1 MTTSTTDQYVRK
13 TVTRA
18 PSGGDA
24 LEFVLSDDT
33 VDRYGDVIEAAGWVL
48 ANFRKNPIALF
59 GHQAQFPIGTW
70 ANVRVEGNKLI
81 ARLQLAQRGTSARID
96 ELISLVE
103 QEILRAV
110 SVGFRPLEWEPLD
123 EKKPYGGQRYKK
135 QELLECSVV
144 SVPANPAALQLARSM
159 KISDETMS
167 LAFGEHACTRRDLAT
182 TGEHAAT
189 TPGDAARSPTDRRPN
204 PKDPASM
211 KTLSQRIQDAQTE
224 LVGKKDKLTELTG
237 ADTLDT
243 DAIAEL
249 TTQVDGLEKT
259 VATLKA
265 AEAKIG
271 ADARAPGASATVPAQ
286 PRKPLGHTEKDGFDL
301 LVKAYVVKGVSHFT
315 GVSVDKAIEQRYPGH
330 QGLGMLLKADQVIG
344 TTTGSHWAD
353 DLVQTAYLGF
363 LQALVGKSVFPELLN
378 RGLSLTFDRWGTL
391 TLPRR
396 TAGTAGGGFVAEGSP
411 IRVGKITTAAAS
423 LVPKKMGVIVAF
435 SKELAKR
442 STPAIE
448 GIVRDAIIEDTVAT
462 LDPILLD
469 ATAVSTT
476 RPAGLLN
483 GVSAAASGF
492 AGGDYQA
499 VREDFRA
506 LLAPFYSANGADGI
520 VVLMN
525 PAQGLNMSMMAGPV
539 GDPTWL
545 QRIKDRVT
553 IIESTNV
560 TANRLIAVRAS
571 DFAGAGGD
579 PEFDVSE
586 QATIHMEDTTP
597 LEIVSGTGPTTA
609 DPVRSLWQTASV
621 GVRMLMDVSWTM
633 RRTGMVQW
641 IDTTTW

>member
-1 MTTSTTDQYVRK
+1 MTIIHK
-13 TVTRA
+13 TLAERE
-18 PSGGDA
+18 GLD
-24 LEFVLSDDT
+24 FVLSDDT
-33 VDRYGDVIEAAGWVL
+33 LDRYGDVIDAKGWDL
-48 ANFRKNPIALF
+48 RNFKKNPIALF
-59 GHQAQFPIGTW
+59 GHSGSFPIGTW
-70 ANVRVEGNKLI
+70 TNIRVEGSKLI
-81 ARLQLAQRGTSARID
+81 ATLKLAAKGTSDRID
-96 ELISLVE
+96 ELINLVE
-103 QEILRAV
+103 QGILRAV
-110 SVGFRPLEWEPLD
+110 SVGFRPLESEPID
-123 EKKPYGGQRYKK
+123 PKKPYGGQRYTK
-135 QELLECSVV
+135 QELLETSLV
-144 SVPANPAALQLARSM
+144 SVPANPSALALAKSLNV
-159 KISDETMS
+159 SDETLVM
-167 LAFGEHACTRRDLAT
+167 AFGEHADVKRRDLTA
-182 TGEHAAT
+182 TGEHAASSSRDVT
-189 TPGDAARSPTDRRPN
+189 VSRADRSSN
-204 PKDPASM
+204 SKEPKM
-211 KTLSQRIQDAQTE
+211 KTLAQRIEDAQNDLTA
-224 LVGKKDKLTELTG
+224 KRDKLSELTG
-237 ADTLDT
+237 ADDLDN
-243 DAIAEL
+243 DAIAEV
-249 TTQVDGLEKT
+249 TAQVDGLEKT

-271 ADARAPGASATVPAQ
+271 AGARSESGNVTVPAQ
-286 PRKPLGHTEKDGFDL
+286 VRKPLGHAEKDGMDL
-301 LVKAYVVKGVSHFT
+301 LVKALVVKGISHF
-315 GVSVDKAIEQRYPGH
+315 GGISLEKAIEQRYPGH
-330 QGLGMLLKADQVIG
+330 EALAIMTKADQTIG

-353 DLVQTAYLGF
+353 DLVQTAYFGF
-363 LQALVGKSVFPELLN
+363 LQALIGKSVFPELLN

-411 IRVGKITTAAAS
+411 IRVGKLTTAAAS

-448 GIVRDAIIEDTVAT
+448 GIVRQAIIEDTVAI

-469 ATAVSTT
+469 ATAVSSS
-476 RPAGLLN
+476 RPAGLLY
-483 GVSAAASGF
+483 GVSAAASGYG
-492 AGGDYQA
+492 GGDYQA
-499 VREDFRA
+499 VKEDFKA
-506 LLAPFYSANGADGI
+506 LLAPFYSANGSDGI

-525 PAQGLNMSMMAGPV
+525 PAQGLNMSMMEGPV
-539 GDPTWL
+539 GDPGWA
-545 QRIKDRVT
+545 QRIRDRVT